1 MKNEP
6 EKYTVWS
13 SDVDEDEEHF
23 PEGKIIPPDCKVYF
37 CKVCGNDKNLEG
49 DYSLFHNTLR

>member
-37 CKVCGNDKNLEG
+37 CKVCGNDK
-49 DYSLFHNTLR
+49 YF